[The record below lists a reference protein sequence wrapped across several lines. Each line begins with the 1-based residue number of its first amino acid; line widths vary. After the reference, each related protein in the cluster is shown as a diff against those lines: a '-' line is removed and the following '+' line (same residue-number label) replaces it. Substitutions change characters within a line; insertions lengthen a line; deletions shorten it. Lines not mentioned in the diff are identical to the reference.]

1 MDFGSIF
8 NHVRSLSGGRLLRNE
23 RLSTALCRCQLRIV
37 HILCAAKSW
46 LQSKAAATDSAG
58 RGDFFQRVT
67 NLTEVGHF
75 CDTMILEL
83 DL

>member
-1 MDFGSIF
+1 MF
-8 NHVRSLSGGRLLRNE
+8 RSLSGGRLLRNE
-23 RLSTALCRCQLRIV
+23 RLSTSFSLQLPVSHLMRREI
-37 HILCAAKSW
+37 W

-67 NLTEVGHF
+67 NFNEVGHF
-75 CDTMILEL
+75 CDTTILEL